1 MPNHRINIFLES
13 KKWVDKKIFKSKKS
27 IDKFIYHLSQET
39 IKKCFLQPR
48 FKRFKNLKTN
58 VNFIL
63 ADDKFLKKLNKHP

>member
-13 KKWVDKKIFKSKKS
+13 KKWVDKKIFKSKES

-63 ADDKFLKKLNKHP
+63 AMTNF